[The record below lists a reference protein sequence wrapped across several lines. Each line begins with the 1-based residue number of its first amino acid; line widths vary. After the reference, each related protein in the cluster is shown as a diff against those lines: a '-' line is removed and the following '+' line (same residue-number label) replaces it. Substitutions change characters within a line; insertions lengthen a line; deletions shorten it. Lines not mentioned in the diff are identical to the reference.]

1 MNKARLIN
9 KQGLSEEQFLANY
22 DASKYD
28 RPGVT
33 VDILIFNVTE
43 KEEMNSR
50 QLPEK
55 VLKLLLIKR
64 GNHPYMG
71 QWAIP
76 GGFVKMNESL
86 DEAALRELKEETNID
101 DIFMEQLYTW
111 GDVAR
116 DPRTRVISVSYMS
129 IVDSSTLDIQA
140 GDDGDDAKWFSVSC
154 KLHQENRT
162 VTDGGYILQ
171 RLYKLMLSNEGIT
184 LSAIIKTVKISEGEN
199 TRIEREVLESDG
211 IAFDHAKIIEYG
223 IERLR
228 SKGVSEVP
236 LLT

>member
-162 VTDGGYILQ
+162 VTDRGYILQ